1 LQLTFVNYFSLTN
14 TLSRF
19 FDVRPGEARRVG
31 IMVSLLFFLLAAN
44 NVIKV
49 VRDSLFLSR
58 FPISDLAYVY
68 LLAALLAGV
77 IIAIYTRYTMR
88 LPLYRLIL
96 GSNAFIISNVIIF
109 WFLIVVFNFAWA
121 IYAFYIWSAIV
132 GVLAVAQFWTFAGLM
147 FTSREAKRLF
157 GIFSAGGSLG
167 AILGGF
173 GSGWAV
179 NLFMETDELF
189 WLIGALF
196 AGAFG
201 VVWLAGKELRELQTP
216 ELKEVP
222 TSRETKATE
231 HTSALGAIRASRY
244 LQFIAGAIFV
254 SVTVS
259 TLIDF
264 QFKAAAKAGYAS
276 QDDLTAFF
284 GSYYAWVAI
293 ITLFSQVLLTG
304 SFLTAF
310 GLIPSLLL
318 LPVSLFAGSLGIL
331 VWPGLFSTTATRL
344 TDAVLRTSVNQSG
357 MEILYLPLSATIKK
371 RVKTFLDVVLQRL
384 GDGAAGLIVLFYA
397 LFIMRSEP
405 GSLTYFSLG
414 LIIIW
419 AAFIF
424 TLRSGYLEALRTGLE
439 TQAITWEGEDINYAD
454 RQTIEAVLQNLLKD
468 DERALLFGLDLVEK
482 LNPQVIVPR
491 LPLSLLRHPSPLVRS
506 RSLKLFAT
514 STEPEKLKE
523 IVRLLE
529 DENGEVQAEA
539 INVVCAIRKE
549 DAIPVMRPYLESSDP
564 RVQRSAIEC
573 LLHHGDMEIREV
585 ALATFRKMIANPG
598 VDGAAGRIEAAR
610 LMGEVDDP
618 EFPGYLSK
626 LIREDSSI
634 PVIREALAAAGKRKE
649 PTLLRDVIMR
659 LWFPKTKSWA
669 RRALV
674 EYGEVA
680 VETLRDML
688 FDSKISRDIR
698 LSIPRTL
705 SKIEFPSAMDA
716 LLNGLNQED
725 GSLRYKIIL
734 GLEEMARRL
743 PSLRIDQHVIEMA
756 IVAEASHYYRRF
768 LTFFALFGDDNDRS
782 MDNDWLLH
790 QALLENMERE
800 KERVLRLLSLIYR
813 PEDIG
818 SATTALR
825 SGSRPKQA
833 QAIELLDNLLTGDI
847 KRHVFPL
854 FDDAPAAERFQK
866 FLALLGLKSFDGEM
880 AWQELLKQDDIWLK
894 AATLWE
900 IGLRGLRDFRGE
912 LQQYLNSTEPV
923 LKETAALV
931 MSRI

>member
-1 LQLTFVNYFSLTN
+1 VNHLSLAN
-14 TLSRF
+14 ILSRF
-19 FDVRPGEARRVG
+19 LDIRSGEARRVG
-31 IMVSLLFFLLAAN
+31 MMASLLFFLLAAN

-58 FPISDLAYVY
+58 FPISHLPYVY

-77 IIAIYTRYTMR
+77 LIAVYTRYTVR
-88 LPLYRLIL
+88 LPLYRLML
-96 GSNAFIISNVIIF
+96 GSNAFIISNVLMF

-132 GVLAVAQFWTFAGLM
+132 GVLAVAQFWTFAGLI

-157 GIFSAGGSLG
+157 GVFNAGGSLG
-167 AILGGF
+167 GILGGF

-179 NLFMETDELF
+179 NLFMGTNELF

-201 VVWLAGKELRELQTP
+201 VVWLAGNELSELQTAAV
-216 ELKEVP
+216 KEIP
-222 TSRETKATE
+222 TSRETKAIQQTG
-231 HTSALGAIRASRY
+231 ALGSILASRY
-244 LQFIAGAIFV
+244 LQLIAGAIFV
-254 SVTVS
+254 SVAVS

-264 QFKAAAKAGYAS
+264 QFKAAAKTAYPS
-276 QDDLTAFF
+276 QDELTTFF

-293 ITLFSQVLLTG
+293 ITFFCQVVLTRRL
-304 SFLTAF
+304 LTAF
-310 GLIPSLLL
+310 GLMPSLLL
-318 LPVSLFAGSLGIL
+318 LPVGLFAGSLGIL

-344 TDAVLRTSVNQSG
+344 TDVVLRSSVNQSG
-357 MEILYLPLSATIKK
+357 MEILYLPLSATIKR

-397 LFIMRSEP
+397 LFMMQSDP
-405 GSLTYFSLG
+405 ALLAYFSLG
-414 LIIIW
+414 VIIVW
-419 AAFIF
+419 AMFIF
-424 TLRSGYLEALRTGLE
+424 VLRSGYLQALRTGLE
-439 TQAITWEGEDINYAD
+439 ARAITWEGGDINYAD
-454 RQTIEAVLQNLLKD
+454 KQTIEAVLQNLQKE
-468 DERALLFGLDLVEK
+468 DERALLFGLDLAE
-482 LNPQVIVPR
+482 NMDPEVIAPR
-491 LPLSLLRHPSPLVRS
+491 LPLSLLQHPSALVRG
-506 RSLKLFAT
+506 RSLKLFAA
-514 STEPEKLKE
+514 STEPEKLNE

-529 DENGEVQAEA
+529 DENREVQAEA

-549 DAIPVMRPYLESSDP
+549 DAIPLMRPYLESPDP

-573 LLHHGDMEIREV
+573 LLHHGDAEIREV

-598 VDGAAGRIEAAR
+598 TDGAAARTEAAR

-618 EFPGYLSK
+618 EFTGYLSK
-626 LIREDSSI
+626 LIRDDPSI

-649 PTLLRDVIMR
+649 PTLLGDIIMR
-659 LWFPKTKSWA
+659 LCCPKTKSWA
-669 RRALV
+669 RQALI

-680 VETLRDML
+680 VETLREAL
-688 FDSKISRDIR
+688 LDSNTSRDIR

-705 SKIEFPSAMDA
+705 SKIESPDAMGA
-716 LLNGLNQED
+716 LLSGLNQED

-734 GLEEMARRL
+734 GLEEMARHLRNL
-743 PSLRIDQHVIEMA
+743 PIDRHVIEMA
-756 IVAEASHYYRRF
+756 IVSEARRYYRRF
-768 LTFFALFGDDNDRS
+768 LTFFGLFGDGNDRS
-782 MDNDWLLH
+782 MNDGWLLH

-800 KERVLRLLSLIYR
+800 KERVLRLLSLIYP

-818 SATTALR
+818 NATAALH
-825 SGSRPKQA
+825 SGSRAKQA
-833 QAIELLDNLLTGDI
+833 QAIEFLDNLLTGDV

-866 FLALLGLKSFDGEM
+866 FLAILGLRSFDRET
-880 AWQELLKQDDIWLK
+880 ALQELLKQDDVWVK
-894 AATLWE
+894 AATFWE
-900 IGLRGLRDFRGE
+900 IGLRGLREFRGE
-912 LQQYLNSTEPV
+912 LQQYLNSKDPV

>member
-1 LQLTFVNYFSLTN
+1 MNHVFLTN

-19 FDVRPGEARRVG
+19 LDIRSGEARRVG
-31 IMVSLLFFLLAAN
+31 IMASLLFFLLAAN

-58 FPISDLAYVY
+58 FPISNLAYVY

-77 IIAIYTRYTMR
+77 LIAVYTRYTVR
-88 LPLYRLIL
+88 VPLYRLML
-96 GSNAFIISNVIIF
+96 GSNAFIISNVIMF

-132 GVLAVAQFWTFAGLM
+132 GVLAVAQFWTLADSI

-157 GIFSAGGSLG
+157 GIFNAGGSLG

-179 NLFMETDELF
+179 SMFRETDELF

-201 VVWLAGKELRELQTP
+201 VVWLAGNELSDLQTAALQ
-216 ELKEVP
+216 EIP
-222 TSRETKATE
+222 TSRETKASQQ
-231 HTSALGAIRASRY
+231 TSAFGAIRASGY
-244 LQFIAGAIFV
+244 LQLIAGAIFV
-254 SVTVS
+254 SVAVS

-264 QFKAAAKAGYAS
+264 QFKAAAKVAYPSEDG
-276 QDDLTAFF
+276 LTAFF

-293 ITLFSQVLLTG
+293 ITFFSQVVLTRM
-304 SFLTAF
+304 FLTAF

-318 LPVSLFAGSLGIL
+318 LPVGLFAGSLGIL

-344 TDAVLRTSVNQSG
+344 TDVVLRSSVNQSS
-357 MEILYLPLSATIKK
+357 MEILYLPLSATLKK

-397 LFIMRSEP
+397 LFMMQSDPASIA
-405 GSLTYFSLG
+405 YFSLG

-419 AAFIF
+419 AGFIYV
-424 TLRSGYLEALRTGLE
+424 LRNGYLEALRTGLE
-439 TQAITWEGEDINYAD
+439 ARTITWEGGDINYAD
-454 RQTIEAVLQNLLKD
+454 KQTIEAVLQNLQIG
-468 DERALLFGLDLVEK
+468 DERALLFGLDLAEK
-482 LNPQVIVPR
+482 LDPEVIVPR
-491 LPLSLLRHPSPLVRS
+491 LPLGLLQHPSPLVRS

-514 STEPEKLKE
+514 STDAEKLKE

-549 DAIPVMRPYLESSDP
+549 DAIPLMRPYLESPDP

-573 LLHHGDMEIREV
+573 LLHHGDPEIREV
-585 ALATFRKMIANPG
+585 ALAAFRKMMASPG
-598 VDGAAGRIEAAR
+598 VAGAAGRIEAAR
-610 LMGEVDDP
+610 LMGEVHDP
-618 EFPGYLSK
+618 EFPGYVSK

-649 PTLLRDVIMR
+649 LTLLKDVAMR
-659 LWFPKTKSWA
+659 LGSPKTKDCASQ
-669 RRALV
+669 ALV
-674 EYGEVA
+674 EYGELS
-680 VETLRDML
+680 VETLREML
-688 FDSKISRDIR
+688 LDSNIARDIR
-698 LSIPRTL
+698 LNIPQTL
-705 SKIEFPSAMDA
+705 SKIGSPAAIGA

-725 GSLRYKIIL
+725 GSLRYRVIV

-743 PSLRIDQHVIEMA
+743 PNLSIDRHVIETA
-756 IVAEASHYYRRF
+756 IVSEANRYYRRF
-768 LTFFALFGDDNDRS
+768 LIFFVLFGDGNDRS
-782 MDNDWLLH
+782 MNDGWLLH

-800 KERVLRLLSLIYR
+800 KERVLRLLSLIYP

-825 SGSRPKQA
+825 TGSRAKQA
-833 QAIELLDNLLTGDI
+833 QAIEFLDNLLTGDV
-847 KRHVFPL
+847 KRDVFPL

-866 FLALLGLKSFDGEM
+866 FLALLGLRSFDRET
-880 AWQELLKQDDIWLK
+880 ALQELLKQDDVWLK
-894 AATLWE
+894 AATFWE
-900 IGLRGLRDFRGE
+900 IGLRRLREFRGE
-912 LQQYLNSTEPV
+912 LEQYLNSKEPV
-923 LKETAALV
+923 LKETAQLV
-931 MSRI
+931 LSRI

>member
-1 LQLTFVNYFSLTN
+1 MNHLSLAN
-14 TLSRF
+14 ILSRF
-19 FDVRPGEARRVG
+19 LDIRSGEARRVG
-31 IMVSLLFFLLAAN
+31 MMASFLFFLLAVN

-49 VRDSLFLSR
+49 VRDFFFLSC
-58 FPISDLAYVY
+58 FLISHLPYVY

-77 IIAIYTRYTMR
+77 LIAVYTRYTVR
-88 LPLYRLIL
+88 LPLYRLML
-96 GSNAFIISNVIIF
+96 GSNAFIISNVLMF

-132 GVLAVAQFWTFAGLM
+132 GVLAVAQFWTFAGLI

-157 GIFSAGGSLG
+157 GVFNAGGSLG
-167 AILGGF
+167 GILGGF

-179 NLFMETDELF
+179 NLFMGTNELF

-201 VVWLAGKELRELQTP
+201 VVWLAGNELSELQTAAV
-216 ELKEVP
+216 KEIP
-222 TSRETKATE
+222 TSRETKAIQQTG
-231 HTSALGAIRASRY
+231 ALGSILASRY
-244 LQFIAGAIFV
+244 LQLIAGAIFV
-254 SVTVS
+254 SVAVS

-264 QFKAAAKAGYAS
+264 QFKAAAKTAYPS
-276 QDDLTAFF
+276 QDELTTFF

-293 ITLFSQVLLTG
+293 ITFFCQVVLTRRL
-304 SFLTAF
+304 LTAF
-310 GLIPSLLL
+310 GLMPSLLL
-318 LPVSLFAGSLGIL
+318 LPVGLFAGSLGIL

-344 TDAVLRTSVNQSG
+344 TDVVLRSSVNQSG
-357 MEILYLPLSATIKK
+357 MEILYLPLSATIKR

-397 LFIMRSEP
+397 LFMMQSDP
-405 GSLTYFSLG
+405 ALLAYFSLG
-414 LIIIW
+414 VIIVW
-419 AAFIF
+419 AMFIF
-424 TLRSGYLEALRTGLE
+424 VLRSGYLQALRAGLE
-439 TQAITWEGEDINYAD
+439 TRAITWEGGDINYAD
-454 RQTIEAVLQNLLKD
+454 KQTIEAVLQNLQKE
-468 DERALLFGLDLVEK
+468 DERALLFGLDLAE
-482 LNPQVIVPR
+482 NMDPEVIAPR
-491 LPLSLLRHPSPLVRS
+491 LPLSLLQHPSALVRG
-506 RSLKLFAT
+506 RSLKLFAA
-514 STEPEKLKE
+514 STEPEKLNE

-529 DENGEVQAEA
+529 DENREVQAEA

-549 DAIPVMRPYLESSDP
+549 DAIPLMRPYLESPDP

-573 LLHHGDMEIREV
+573 LLHHGDAEIREV

-598 VDGAAGRIEAAR
+598 TDGAAARTEAAR

-618 EFPGYLSK
+618 EFTGYLSK
-626 LIREDSSI
+626 LIRDDPSI

-649 PTLLRDVIMR
+649 PTLLGDIIMR
-659 LWFPKTKSWA
+659 LCCPKTKSWA
-669 RRALV
+669 RQALI

-680 VETLRDML
+680 VETLREAL
-688 FDSKISRDIR
+688 LDSNTSRDIR

-705 SKIEFPSAMDA
+705 SKIESPDAMGA
-716 LLNGLNQED
+716 LLSGLNQED

-734 GLEEMARRL
+734 GLEEMARHLRNL
-743 PSLRIDQHVIEMA
+743 PIDRHVIEMA
-756 IVAEASHYYRRF
+756 IVSEARRYYRRF
-768 LTFFALFGDDNDRS
+768 LTFFGLFGDGNDRS
-782 MDNDWLLH
+782 MNDGWLLH

-800 KERVLRLLSLIYR
+800 KERVLRLLSLIYP

-818 SATTALR
+818 NATAALH
-825 SGSRPKQA
+825 SGSRAKQA
-833 QAIELLDNLLTGDI
+833 QAIEFLDNLLTGDV

-900 IGLRGLRDFRGE
+900 IGFRGLRDFRGE
-912 LQQYLNSTEPV
+912 LQHYLNSTEPV

>member
-1 LQLTFVNYFSLTN
+1 VNHLSLAN
-14 TLSRF
+14 ILSRF
-19 FDVRPGEARRVG
+19 LDIRSGEARRVG
-31 IMVSLLFFLLAAN
+31 MMASLLFFLLAAN

-58 FPISDLAYVY
+58 FPISHLPYVY

-77 IIAIYTRYTMR
+77 LIAVYTRYTVR
-88 LPLYRLIL
+88 LPLYRLML
-96 GSNAFIISNVIIF
+96 GSNAFIISNVLMF

-132 GVLAVAQFWTFAGLM
+132 GVLAVAQFWTFAGLI

-157 GIFSAGGSLG
+157 GVFNAGGSLG
-167 AILGGF
+167 GILGGF

-179 NLFMETDELF
+179 NLFMGTNELF

-201 VVWLAGKELRELQTP
+201 VVWLAGNELSELQTAAV
-216 ELKEVP
+216 KEIP
-222 TSRETKATE
+222 TSRETKAIQQTG
-231 HTSALGAIRASRY
+231 ALGSILTSRY
-244 LQFIAGAIFV
+244 LQLIAGAIFV
-254 SVTVS
+254 SVAVS

-264 QFKAAAKAGYAS
+264 QFKAAAKTAYPS
-276 QDDLTAFF
+276 QDELTTFF

-293 ITLFSQVLLTG
+293 ITFFCQVVLTRRL
-304 SFLTAF
+304 LTAF
-310 GLIPSLLL
+310 GLMPSLLL
-318 LPVSLFAGSLGIL
+318 LPVGLFAGSLGIL

-344 TDAVLRTSVNQSG
+344 TDVVLRSSVNQSG
-357 MEILYLPLSATIKK
+357 MEILYLPLSATIKR

-397 LFIMRSEP
+397 LFMMQSDP
-405 GSLTYFSLG
+405 ALLAYFSLG
-414 LIIIW
+414 VITVW
-419 AAFIF
+419 AMFIF
-424 TLRSGYLEALRTGLE
+424 VLRSGYLQALRTGLE
-439 TQAITWEGEDINYAD
+439 ARAITWEGGDINYAD
-454 RQTIEAVLQNLLKD
+454 KQTIEAVLQNLQKE
-468 DERALLFGLDLVEK
+468 DERALLFGLDLAE
-482 LNPQVIVPR
+482 NMDPEVIAPR
-491 LPLSLLRHPSPLVRS
+491 LPLSLLQHPSALVRG
-506 RSLKLFAT
+506 RSLKLFAA
-514 STEPEKLKE
+514 STEPEKLNE

-529 DENGEVQAEA
+529 DENREVQAEA

-549 DAIPVMRPYLESSDP
+549 DAIPLMRPYLESPDP

-573 LLHHGDMEIREV
+573 LLHHGDAEIREV

-598 VDGAAGRIEAAR
+598 TDGAAARTEAAR

-618 EFPGYLSK
+618 EFTGYLSK
-626 LIREDSSI
+626 LIRDDPSI

-649 PTLLRDVIMR
+649 PTLLGDIIMR
-659 LWFPKTKSWA
+659 LCCPKTKSWA
-669 RRALV
+669 RQALI

-680 VETLRDML
+680 VETLREAL
-688 FDSKISRDIR
+688 LDSNTSRDIR

-705 SKIEFPSAMDA
+705 SKIESPDAMGA
-716 LLNGLNQED
+716 LLSGLNQED

-734 GLEEMARRL
+734 GLEEMARHLRNL
-743 PSLRIDQHVIEMA
+743 PIDRHVIEMA
-756 IVAEASHYYRRF
+756 IVSEARRYYRRF
-768 LTFFALFGDDNDRS
+768 LTFFGLFGDENDRS
-782 MDNDWLLH
+782 MNDGWLLH

-800 KERVLRLLSLIYR
+800 KERVLRLLSLIYP

-818 SATTALR
+818 NATAALH
-825 SGSRPKQA
+825 SGSRAKQA
-833 QAIELLDNLLTGDI
+833 QAIEFLDNLLTGDV

-866 FLALLGLKSFDGEM
+866 FLAILGLRSFDRET
-880 AWQELLKQDDIWLK
+880 ALQELLKQDDVWVK
-894 AATLWE
+894 AATFWE
-900 IGLRGLRDFRGE
+900 IGLRGLREFRGE
-912 LQQYLNSTEPV
+912 LQQYLNSKDPV

>member
-1 LQLTFVNYFSLTN
+1 VNHLSLAN
-14 TLSRF
+14 ILSRF
-19 FDVRPGEARRVG
+19 FDIRPGEARRVG
-31 IMVSLLFFLLAAN
+31 IMVSFLFFLLAAN

-58 FPISDLAYVY
+58 FPISHLPYVY
-68 LLAALLAGV
+68 LLAALVAGV
-77 IIAIYTRYTMR
+77 IITVYTRYTVS

-96 GSNAFIISNVIIF
+96 GSNAFIISNVIMF
-109 WFLIVVFNFAWA
+109 WFLIVFFNFAWG

-132 GVLAVAQFWTFAGLM
+132 SILAVAQFWTFAGLI

-157 GIFSAGGSLG
+157 GIFNAGGSLG
-167 AILGGF
+167 GILGGF

-179 NLFMETDELF
+179 NLFMGTNELF

-201 VVWLAGKELRELQTP
+201 VVWLAGTELSELQIAAS
-216 ELKEVP
+216 KEIP
-222 TSRETKATE
+222 QSREMKPTQQTG
-231 HTSALGAIRASRY
+231 ALGSILASRY
-244 LQFIAGAIFV
+244 LQLIAGAIFV
-254 SVTVS
+254 SVAVS

-264 QFKAAAKAGYAS
+264 QFKAAAKTAYPS
-276 QDDLTAFF
+276 QDELTTFF

-293 ITLFSQVLLTG
+293 ITFFSQVLLTG
-304 SFLTAF
+304 RFLTAF
-310 GLIPSLLL
+310 GLMPSLLL

-344 TDAVLRTSVNQSG
+344 TDAVLRASVNQSG
-357 MEILYLPLSATIKK
+357 MEILYLPLSASLRKQIQ
-371 RVKTFLDVVLQRL
+371 TFLDVVLQRL

-397 LFIMRSEP
+397 LFMMQSEP
-405 GSLTYFSLG
+405 ASLAYFSLG

-419 AAFIF
+419 AALLFI
-424 TLRSGYLEALRTGLE
+424 LRSGYVEALRTGLE
-439 TQAITWEGEDINYAD
+439 AQAITWEGGEINYAD
-454 RQTIEAVLQNLLKD
+454 KQTIEAVLQNLQKE
-468 DERALLFGLDLVEK
+468 DERALLFGLDLAEK
-482 LNPQVIVPR
+482 LDPEVILPR
-491 LPLSLLRHPSPLVRS
+491 LPLSLLQHPSPLVRG

-529 DENGEVQAEA
+529 DENREVQAEA

-549 DAIPVMRPYLESSDP
+549 EAIPLMRPYLESPDP

-573 LLHHGDMEIREV
+573 LLHHGDAAIREV
-585 ALATFRKMIANPG
+585 ALATFRKMIADPG
-598 VDGAAGRIEAAR
+598 TDGAAGRIEAAR

-626 LIREDSSI
+626 LIREDPSI
-634 PVIREALAAAGKRKE
+634 LVMREALAAAGKRKE
-649 PTLLRDVIMR
+649 PTLLRDIIMR
-659 LWFPKTKSWA
+659 LCCPKTKSWA
-669 RRALV
+669 RQALI

-680 VETLRDML
+680 VETLREAL
-688 FDSKISRDIR
+688 LDSNISRDIR

-705 SKIEFPSAMDA
+705 SKIGSPDAMDV
-716 LLNGLNQED
+716 LLSGLNQDD

-743 PSLRIDQHVIEMA
+743 PNLPIDRHVIEMA
-756 IVAEASHYYRRF
+756 IVSEARRYYRRF

-782 MDNDWLLH
+782 MNNGWLLH

-800 KERVLRLLSLIYR
+800 KERVLRLLSLIYP

-825 SGSRPKQA
+825 SGSRAKQA
-833 QAIELLDNLLTGDI
+833 QAIEFLDNLLIGDV

-854 FDDAPAAERFQK
+854 FGDAPAAERFQE
-866 FLALLGLKSFDGEM
+866 FLALLELRSFDRET
-880 AWQELLKQDDIWLK
+880 ALQELLKQDDVWVK
-894 AATLWE
+894 AATFWE

-912 LQQYLNSTEPV
+912 LQQYLNSKDPV

>member
-1 LQLTFVNYFSLTN
+1 MM
-14 TLSRF
+14 
-19 FDVRPGEARRVG
+19 A
-31 IMVSLLFFLLAAN
+31 SLLFFLLAAN

-58 FPISDLAYVY
+58 FPISHLPYVY

-77 IIAIYTRYTMR
+77 LIAVYTRYTVR
-88 LPLYRLIL
+88 LPLYRLML
-96 GSNAFIISNVIIF
+96 GSNAFIISNVLMF

-132 GVLAVAQFWTFAGLM
+132 GVLAVAQFWTFAGLI

-157 GIFSAGGSLG
+157 GVFNAGGSLG
-167 AILGGF
+167 GILGGF

-179 NLFMETDELF
+179 NLFMGTNELF

-201 VVWLAGKELRELQTP
+201 VVWLAGNELSELQTAAV
-216 ELKEVP
+216 KEIP
-222 TSRETKATE
+222 TSRETKAIQQTG
-231 HTSALGAIRASRY
+231 ALGSILASRY
-244 LQFIAGAIFV
+244 LQLIAGAIFV
-254 SVTVS
+254 SVAVS

-264 QFKAAAKAGYAS
+264 QFKAAAKTAYPS
-276 QDDLTAFF
+276 QDELTTFF

-293 ITLFSQVLLTG
+293 ITFFCQVVLTRRL
-304 SFLTAF
+304 LTAF
-310 GLIPSLLL
+310 GLMPSLLL
-318 LPVSLFAGSLGIL
+318 LPVGLFAGSLGIL

-344 TDAVLRTSVNQSG
+344 TDVVLRSSVNQSG
-357 MEILYLPLSATIKK
+357 MEILYLPLSATIKR

-397 LFIMRSEP
+397 LFMMQSDP
-405 GSLTYFSLG
+405 ALLAYFSLG
-414 LIIIW
+414 VITVW
-419 AAFIF
+419 AMFIF
-424 TLRSGYLEALRTGLE
+424 VLRSGYLQALRTGLE
-439 TQAITWEGEDINYAD
+439 ARAITWEGGEINYAD
-454 RQTIEAVLQNLLKD
+454 KQTIEAVLQNLQKE
-468 DERALLFGLDLVEK
+468 DERALLFGLDLAE
-482 LNPQVIVPR
+482 NMDPEVIAPR
-491 LPLSLLRHPSPLVRS
+491 LPLSLLQHPSALVRG
-506 RSLKLFAT
+506 RSLKLFAA
-514 STEPEKLKE
+514 STEPEKLNE

-529 DENGEVQAEA
+529 DENREVQAEA

-549 DAIPVMRPYLESSDP
+549 DAIPLMRPYLESPDP

-573 LLHHGDMEIREV
+573 LLHHGDAEIREV

-598 VDGAAGRIEAAR
+598 TDGAAARTEAAR

-618 EFPGYLSK
+618 EFTGYLSK
-626 LIREDSSI
+626 LIRDDPSI

-649 PTLLRDVIMR
+649 PTLLGDIIMR
-659 LWFPKTKSWA
+659 LCCPKTKSWA
-669 RRALV
+669 RQALI

-680 VETLRDML
+680 VETLREAL
-688 FDSKISRDIR
+688 LDSNTSRDIR

-705 SKIEFPSAMDA
+705 SKIESPDAMGA
-716 LLNGLNQED
+716 LLSGLNQED

-734 GLEEMARRL
+734 GLEEMARHLRNL
-743 PSLRIDQHVIEMA
+743 PIDRHVIEMA
-756 IVAEASHYYRRF
+756 IVSEARRYYRRF
-768 LTFFALFGDDNDRS
+768 LTFFGLFGDGNDRS
-782 MDNDWLLH
+782 MNDGWLLH

-800 KERVLRLLSLIYR
+800 KERVLRLLSLIYP

-818 SATTALR
+818 NATAALH
-825 SGSRPKQA
+825 SGSRAKQA
-833 QAIELLDNLLTGDI
+833 QAIEFLDNLLTGDV

-866 FLALLGLKSFDGEM
+866 FLAILGLRSFDRET
-880 AWQELLKQDDIWLK
+880 ALQELLKQDDVWVK
-894 AATLWE
+894 AATFWE
-900 IGLRGLRDFRGE
+900 IGLRGLREFRGD
-912 LQQYLNSTEPV
+912 LQQYLNSKDPV

>member
-1 LQLTFVNYFSLTN
+1 MNHLSLPN

-19 FDVRPGEARRVG
+19 LDIRPGEARRVG

-58 FPISDLAYVY
+58 FPISYLAHVY
-68 LLAALLAGV
+68 LLAAVLAGV
-77 IIAIYTRYTMR
+77 IIAVYTRYTVR
-88 LPLYRLIL
+88 VPLYRLIL
-96 GSNAFIISNVIIF
+96 ASNAFIVCNVIMF
-109 WFLIVVFNFAWA
+109 WFLIVFFNFAWA
-121 IYAFYIWSAIV
+121 IFAFYIWSAIV
-132 GVLAVAQFWTFAGLM
+132 GVLAVAQFWTLAGLI

-157 GIFSAGGSLG
+157 GIFNAGGSLG

-179 NLFMETDELF
+179 NMMRSHELL

-196 AGAFG
+196 AGAFA
-201 VVWLAGKELRELQTP
+201 VVWLAGSKLSELQTVG
-216 ELKEVP
+216 LTEVP
-222 TSRETKATE
+222 ASKETNASQQ
-231 HTSALGAIRASRY
+231 TSALGAIRASRY
-244 LQFIAGAIFV
+244 LQLIAGAIFV
-254 SVTVS
+254 SVAVS

-264 QFKAAAKAGYAS
+264 QFKAAAKTAYDS
-276 QDDLTAFF
+276 QHGLAAFF

-304 SFLTAF
+304 KFLTAF

-318 LPVSLFAGSLGIL
+318 LPVSLFAGSMGIL

-344 TDAVLRTSVNQSG
+344 TDTALRSSVNQSG
-357 MEILYLPLSATIKK
+357 MEILYLPLSASLRKQIQ
-371 RVKTFLDVVLQRL
+371 TFLDVVLQRL

-397 LFIMRSEP
+397 LFMMQSEP
-405 GSLTYFSLG
+405 AGLPYVCLA

-419 AAFIF
+419 AMFIF
-424 TLRSGYLEALRTGLE
+424 VLRSGYVEALRTGLE
-439 TQAITWEGEDINYAD
+439 TQSVTWEGGEINYAD
-454 RQTIEAVLQNLLKD
+454 KQTIEAVLQTLQRQ
-468 DERALLFGLDLVEK
+468 DERALLFGLDLAEK
-482 LNPQVIVPR
+482 LDPEIIVPR
-491 LPLSLLRHPSPLVRS
+491 LPLSLLQHPSPLVRS
-506 RSLKLFAT
+506 RSIKLFAAT
-514 STEPEKLKE
+514 TDAEKLKK

-549 DAIPVMRPYLESSDP
+549 DAIPVMRPYLESPDP
-564 RVQRSAIEC
+564 RVRRSAIEC

-585 ALATFRKMIANPG
+585 ALANFRKMIINPG
-598 VDGAAGRIEAAR
+598 AGGAAGRIEAAR
-610 LMGEVDDP
+610 LMGGVNDP
-618 EFPGYLSK
+618 EFPRYLSQ

-634 PVIREALAAAGKRKE
+634 PVIREALTAAGKRKE
-649 PTLLRDVIMR
+649 PTLLRDVI
-659 LWFPKTKSWA
+659 LQLGCPKTKGSA
-669 RRALV
+669 HQALA

-680 VETLRDML
+680 VESLAGVL
-688 FDSKISRDIR
+688 LDSNISHDVR
-698 LSIPRTL
+698 LNIPATL
-705 SKIEFPSAMDA
+705 SKIASPGAIDA

-725 GSLRYKIIL
+725 GSLRYRIIV

-743 PSLRIDQHVIEMA
+743 PNLPIDRHVIEMA
-756 IVAEASHYYRRF
+756 IDAEASRYYRRF
-768 LTFFALFGDDNDRS
+768 LTFFALFGDDNDPS
-782 MDNDWLLH
+782 VNNGSLLR

-818 SATTALR
+818 RA
-825 SGSRPKQA
+825 SGGLHSDIRAKQA
-833 QAIELLDNLLTGDI
+833 QAIEFLDNLLTGDV

-854 FDDAPAAERFQK
+854 FDDVRAPERFEK
-866 FLALLGLKSFDGEM
+866 LLALLGLGNFDAEM
-880 AWQELLKQDDIWLK
+880 AFRELLKQDDVWLK

-900 IGLRGLRDFRGE
+900 IGLRGLREFRGE

-923 LKETAALV
+923 LKETAELV